1 MKRWF
6 RHLKYHIRMYGWKDG
21 LYTCLIWDWFGPLK
35 YGIQNCIKY
44 FKVVWEDRDWDYH
57 FWLKMNYAKLKSM
70 EHNIRN
76 NGNHVYCARD
86 ADNIKKA
93 MLAIKRLIDDDYHEN
108 AFKNHDKKYG
118 KLDWMFGEPDEKQC
132 SQIHFSRPKAV
143 TEREKH
149 YEHKAS
155 CRLMK
160 HSDYMKQQ
168 DLEYA
173 TKIINKYLFHWW
185 D

>member
-1 MKRWF
+1 M
-6 RHLKYHIRMYGWKDG
+6 
-21 LYTCLIWDWFGPLK
+21 
-35 YGIQNCIKY
+35 
-44 FKVVWEDRDWDYH
+44 H
-57 FWLKMNYAKLKSM
+57 FWLKMNHAKLKSM
-70 EHNIRN
+70 EYNIRN
-76 NGNHVYCARD
+76 NGNHVHCARD

-93 MLAIKRLIDDDYHEN
+93 VLAIERLMADDYHDN

-118 KLDWMFGEPDEKQC
+118 NLDVTFGEPDERQC
-132 SQIHFSRPKAV
+132 SQMFFSRPKAM

-149 YEHKAS
+149 YEDKAS
-155 CRLMK
+155 RRLHN
-160 HSDYMKQQ
+160 HSDYMKKQ